1 MCCSLYQ
8 IIIKIKC
15 AKILK
20 KPNGC
25 REIKKKYYRK
35 NTKIYPKMASRK
47 GGLAVKNC
55 FSAVRVRY
63 KKLLYKLLWE
73 GLTTLNI

>member
-1 MCCSLYQ
+1 MCCSPYQ

-25 REIKKKYYRK
+25 REIKKNTTEKIPKY
-35 NTKIYPKMASRK
+35 TPKWPP
-47 GGLAVKNC
+47 G
-55 FSAVRVRY
+55 
-63 KKLLYKLLWE
+63 KKDLL
-73 GLTTLNI
+73 